1 MGFWNRISG
10 RREESRGHRNISRS
24 VAAIAC
30 VTVIALS
37 IRVLSTRQNFSS
49 EASVS
54 TGSETSESRD
64 SEASVSTGS
73 ETSESADSEASIST
87 GSEASESKASVST
100 VAEATVYNSSDAA
113 ATVTEP
119 ADDASSDAT
128 AAATVTEPAD
138 DASSDA
144 TAAAAVTEPADND
157 SSDGSGT
164 ATTSHTDSPRVL
176 ASFTLPFSNTE
187 TAGGSNINA
196 SRACRFINGVVVEP
210 GEEFSYNE
218 ALGQRTTENGYVS
231 GTAYAGGSVVQQT
244 GGGICKIST
253 MLYNLCLI
261 SGMEVTERWPHTML
275 VEYVPGGLD
284 AAVAW
289 GYEDFR
295 FVNSLDVPIRIEARR
310 NVTDKTFT
318 VKFVAVRRIRATDP
332 DNNDDAAD
340 SSTATDAGNIDFSG
354 TSDYTEEHEDAAGAN
369 DGAGA
374 LTYYPESKQIND
386 YQFKTYLGIFD
397 SNYVKIGTVYIGTS
411 TYYGTGQS

>member
-1 MGFWNRISG
+1 MGFWNRIG
-10 RREESRGHRNISRS
+10 DSRGESVHHRNLSRS
-24 VAAIAC
+24 VVGIAC
-30 VTVIALS
+30 VAIIFLS
-37 IRVLSTRQNFSS
+37 IRVLSTRQDFSGEAS
-49 EASVS
+49 EPEVSVS
-54 TGSETSESRD
+54 TVGEASESAEI
-64 SEASVSTGS
+64 EA
-73 ETSESADSEASIST
+73 SESADSFATVYDSSDN
-87 GSEASESKASVST
+87 AAT
-100 VAEATVYNSSDAA
+100 VAESPDYDSSYGSSA
-113 ATVTEP
+113 ATVAESP
-119 ADDASSDAT
+119 DD
-128 AAATVTEPAD
+128 
-138 DASSDA
+138 
-144 TAAAAVTEPADND
+144 D
-157 SSDGSGT
+157 SSDGSG
-164 ATTSHTDSPRVL
+164 AAATSHTDSPKVL
-176 ASFTLPFSNTE
+176 ASFTLPFSNSE

-196 SRACRFINGVVVEP
+196 SRACRFINGAVVEP

-318 VKFVAVRRIRATDP
+318 VKFVEVRSSKKVPDDTEGNEADEVSDDSADNQTSEISVTDGNDTTDEVAV
-332 DNNDDAAD
+332 
-340 SSTATDAGNIDFSG
+340 TDASNIDFSG

>member
-37 IRVLSTRQNFSS
+37 IRVLSTRQNFS
-49 EASVS
+49 
-54 TGSETSESRD
+54 

-138 DASSDA
+138 YASSD
-144 TAAAAVTEPADND
+144 AAAAVTEPADND

-164 ATTSHTDSPRVL
+164 ATTSRTDSPRVL

-354 TSDYTEEHEDAAGAN
+354 TSDYTEEHEDAADAN

>member
-73 ETSESADSEASIST
+73 ETSESRDSEASVST
-87 GSEASESKASVST
+87 GSEASESKVSVST

-164 ATTSHTDSPRVL
+164 ATTSRTDSPRVL

-354 TSDYTEEHEDAAGAN
+354 TSDYTEEHEDAADAN

>member
-119 ADDASSDAT
+119 ADDA
-128 AAATVTEPAD
+128 
-138 DASSDA
+138 
-144 TAAAAVTEPADND
+144 

-340 SSTATDAGNIDFSG
+340 SSTATDAGNIDFFLRRSH
-354 TSDYTEEHEDAAGAN
+354 SD
-369 DGAGA
+369 
-374 LTYYPESKQIND
+374 
-386 YQFKTYLGIFD
+386 
-397 SNYVKIGTVYIGTS
+397 
-411 TYYGTGQS
+411 

>member
-87 GSEASESKASVST
+87 GSEASESKVSVST
-100 VAEATVYNSSDAA
+100 VSEATVYNSSDAA
-113 ATVTEP
+113 AT
-119 ADDASSDAT
+119 
-128 AAATVTEPAD
+128 
-138 DASSDA
+138 
-144 TAAAAVTEPADND
+144 VTEPADND

-354 TSDYTEEHEDAAGAN
+354 TSDYTEEHEDAADAN

>member
-37 IRVLSTRQNFSS
+37 IRVLSTRQNFS
-49 EASVS
+49 
-54 TGSETSESRD
+54 

-128 AAATVTEPAD
+128 
-138 DASSDA
+138 
-144 TAAAAVTEPADND
+144 AAVTEPADND

-354 TSDYTEEHEDAAGAN
+354 TSDYTEEHEDAADAN

-397 SNYVKIGTVYIGTS
+397 SNYVKTGTVYIGTS

>member
-113 ATVTEP
+113 A
-119 ADDASSDAT
+119 
-128 AAATVTEPAD
+128 
-138 DASSDA
+138 
-144 TAAAAVTEPADND
+144 AVTEPADND

-164 ATTSHTDSPRVL
+164 ATTSRTDSPRVL

>member
-164 ATTSHTDSPRVL
+164 ATTSRTDSPRVL

>member
-113 ATVTEP
+113 A
-119 ADDASSDAT
+119 
-128 AAATVTEPAD
+128 
-138 DASSDA
+138 
-144 TAAAAVTEPADND
+144 AVTEPADND

-164 ATTSHTDSPRVL
+164 ATTSRTDSPRVL

-354 TSDYTEEHEDAAGAN
+354 TSDYTEEHEDAADAN

>member
-100 VAEATVYNSSDAA
+100 VAEATVYNSSD
-113 ATVTEP
+113 
-119 ADDASSDAT
+119 

-354 TSDYTEEHEDAAGAN
+354 TSDYTEEHEDAADAN

>member
-54 TGSETSESRD
+54 TGSETSES
-64 SEASVSTGS
+64 
-73 ETSESADSEASIST
+73 ADSEASIST

-100 VAEATVYNSSDAA
+100 VAEATVYNSSD
-113 ATVTEP
+113 
-119 ADDASSDAT
+119 

-354 TSDYTEEHEDAAGAN
+354 TSDYTEEHEDAADAN

-397 SNYVKIGTVYIGTS
+397 SNYVKTGTVYIGTS

>member
-87 GSEASESKASVST
+87 GSEASESKVSVST
-100 VAEATVYNSSDAA
+100 VSEATVYNSSDAA

-354 TSDYTEEHEDAAGAN
+354 TSDYTEEHEDAADAN

>member
-128 AAATVTEPAD
+128 AAVTVTEPAD
-138 DASSDA
+138 D
-144 TAAAAVTEPADND
+144 D

-164 ATTSHTDSPRVL
+164 ATTSRTDSPRVL

-354 TSDYTEEHEDAAGAN
+354 TSDYTEEHEDAADAN

>member
-100 VAEATVYNSSDAA
+100 
-113 ATVTEP
+113 
-119 ADDASSDAT
+119 

-164 ATTSHTDSPRVL
+164 ATTSRTDSPRVL

-354 TSDYTEEHEDAAGAN
+354 TSDYTEEHEDAADAN

>member
-144 TAAAAVTEPADND
+144 TAAVTEPADND

-354 TSDYTEEHEDAAGAN
+354 TSDYTEEHEDAADAN

>member
-128 AAATVTEPAD
+128 AAA
-138 DASSDA
+138 
-144 TAAAAVTEPADND
+144 AVTEPADND

-164 ATTSHTDSPRVL
+164 ATTSRTDSPRVL

-354 TSDYTEEHEDAAGAN
+354 TSDYTEEHEDAADAN

>member
-37 IRVLSTRQNFSS
+37 IRVLSTRQNFS
-49 EASVS
+49 
-54 TGSETSESRD
+54 

-128 AAATVTEPAD
+128 AAA
-138 DASSDA
+138 
-144 TAAAAVTEPADND
+144 AVTEPADND

-164 ATTSHTDSPRVL
+164 ATTSRTDSPRVL

-289 GYEDFR
+289 GYEDF
-295 FVNSLDVPIRIEARR
+295 
-310 NVTDKTFT
+310 
-318 VKFVAVRRIRATDP
+318 
-332 DNNDDAAD
+332 
-340 SSTATDAGNIDFSG
+340 
-354 TSDYTEEHEDAAGAN
+354 
-369 DGAGA
+369 
-374 LTYYPESKQIND
+374 
-386 YQFKTYLGIFD
+386 
-397 SNYVKIGTVYIGTS
+397 
-411 TYYGTGQS
+411 

>member
-37 IRVLSTRQNFSS
+37 IRVLSTRQNFS
-49 EASVS
+49 
-54 TGSETSESRD
+54 

-128 AAATVTEPAD
+128 AA
-138 DASSDA
+138 
-144 TAAAAVTEPADND
+144 VTEPADND

-164 ATTSHTDSPRVL
+164 ATTSRTDSPRVL

>member
-128 AAATVTEPAD
+128 AAA
-138 DASSDA
+138 
-144 TAAAAVTEPADND
+144 AVTEPADND

-164 ATTSHTDSPRVL
+164 ATTSRTDSPRVL

>member
-119 ADDASSDAT
+119 ADDA
-128 AAATVTEPAD
+128 
-138 DASSDA
+138 
-144 TAAAAVTEPADND
+144 

-354 TSDYTEEHEDAAGAN
+354 TSDYTEEHEDAADAN

>member
-164 ATTSHTDSPRVL
+164 ATTSRTDSPRVL

-354 TSDYTEEHEDAAGAN
+354 TSDYTEEHEDAADAN

>member
-128 AAATVTEPAD
+128 
-138 DASSDA
+138 
-144 TAAAAVTEPADND
+144 AAVTEPADND

-354 TSDYTEEHEDAAGAN
+354 TSDYTEEHEDAADAN

>member
-54 TGSETSESRD
+54 TGSETSES
-64 SEASVSTGS
+64 
-73 ETSESADSEASIST
+73 ADSEASIST

-100 VAEATVYNSSDAA
+100 VAEATVYNSSD
-113 ATVTEP
+113 
-119 ADDASSDAT
+119 

-354 TSDYTEEHEDAAGAN
+354 TSDYTEEHEDAADAN

>member
-37 IRVLSTRQNFSS
+37 IRVLSTRQNFS
-49 EASVS
+49 
-54 TGSETSESRD
+54 

-128 AAATVTEPAD
+128 
-138 DASSDA
+138 
-144 TAAAAVTEPADND
+144 AAVTEPADND

-354 TSDYTEEHEDAAGAN
+354 TSDYTEEHEDAADAN

>member
-37 IRVLSTRQNFSS
+37 IRVLSTRQNFS
-49 EASVS
+49 
-54 TGSETSESRD
+54 

-128 AAATVTEPAD
+128 AA
-138 DASSDA
+138 
-144 TAAAAVTEPADND
+144 VTEPADND

-164 ATTSHTDSPRVL
+164 ATTSRTDSPRVL

-354 TSDYTEEHEDAAGAN
+354 TSDYTEEHEDAADAN

>member
-64 SEASVSTGS
+64 SEAS
-73 ETSESADSEASIST
+73 IST

-128 AAATVTEPAD
+128 
-138 DASSDA
+138 
-144 TAAAAVTEPADND
+144 AAVTEPADND

-354 TSDYTEEHEDAAGAN
+354 TSDYTEEHEDAADAN